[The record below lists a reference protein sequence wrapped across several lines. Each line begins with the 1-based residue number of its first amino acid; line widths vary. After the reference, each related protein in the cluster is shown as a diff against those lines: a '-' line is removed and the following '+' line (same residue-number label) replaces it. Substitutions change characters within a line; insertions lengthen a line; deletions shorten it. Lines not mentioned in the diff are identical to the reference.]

1 MSKRGNIELLE
12 DISDS
17 IRRILEYT
25 HGMNYEKFSKS
36 SVVQDAVVRNF
47 QVLGE
52 ATKSLPVTFRAK
64 HSQIPW
70 SKVARFRDKL
80 VHHYSGV
87 NYDIVWEIIEDSLP
101 ELHKQIKQIIRQT
114 GKSV

>member
-47 QVLGE
+47 QV
-52 ATKSLPVTFRAK
+52 
-64 HSQIPW
+64 
-70 SKVARFRDKL
+70 
-80 VHHYSGV
+80 
-87 NYDIVWEIIEDSLP
+87 
-101 ELHKQIKQIIRQT
+101 
-114 GKSV
+114 

>member
-1 MSKRGNIELLE
+1 MSKRGTLELLE

-17 IRRILEYT
+17 IRRILDYT
-25 HGMNYEKFSKS
+25 GGLNYEKFSKS
-36 SVVQDAVVRNF
+36 PLIQDAVVRNF

-52 ATKSLPVTFRAK
+52 ATKKLPATFRK
-64 HSQIPW
+64 QHSKVPW

-87 NYDIVWEIIEDSLP
+87 NYDVVWEIIEESLP
-101 ELHKQIKQIIRQT
+101 ELQGQIRQIL
-114 GKSV
+114 KRLK